1 MVLQILLRVS
11 ELDVMGKCFGFFIVV
26 VVFIVLISMSTGG
39 DNNTP
44 KTT

>member
-11 ELDVMGKCFGFFIVV
+11 ELDVMGKCFSFFIVV
-26 VVFIVLISMSTGG
+26 AVFIVLMSISGGG
-39 DNNTP
+39 DDNTP

>member
-1 MVLQILLRVS
+1 MVLQILLKVS
-11 ELDVMGKCFGFFIVV
+11 ELDVMGKCFSFFIVV
-26 VVFIVLISMSTGG
+26 AVFIVLISMSNGG

>member
-11 ELDVMGKCFGFFIVV
+11 ELDVMGKCFSFFIVV
-26 VVFIVLISMSTGG
+26 AVFIILMNISDGG